1 MNVHHSQQYYF
12 ITEWKFPIP
21 LAPIWNTLY
30 QTAEWPRWWPGV
42 HAVTPILTTTEESPI
57 GTTHRF
63 QMRSVLPYS
72 LNFDMELT
80 QLIPFQTIQ
89 AIARGDLEGI
99 GTWYFEET
107 AQHST
112 CTFHWQV
119 ETRIPWM
126 NWMPSLT
133 KPLWIWNHHQLM
145 YQGGKGLASHLQT
158 QLSSAN
164 TVTKKGHPVNKRK
177 QPRIHIKRR

>member
-1 MNVHHSQQYYF
+1 MDTSNRQHYYF

-21 LAPIWNTLY
+21 LLPIWNTLY
-30 QTAEWPRWWPGV
+30 QTTEWPKWWQGV
-42 HAVTPILTTTEESPI
+42 RSVEPVLVTDVETPI

-63 QMRSVLPYS
+63 QMRSVLPYT

-89 AIARGDLEGI
+89 AKACGDLEGI
-99 GTWYFEET
+99 GTWQFSE
-107 AQHST
+107 QDNQST

-119 ETRIPWM
+119 QTRIPWM
-126 NWMPSLT
+126 NWMPSVI

-145 YQGGKGLASHLQT
+145 HQGGKGLANHLNT
-158 QLSSAN
+158 QLLDAN
-164 TVTKKGHPVNKRK
+164 TVTKNRHPVNKQK